1 MKNLKKMQK
10 YVEEE
15 QSILWTVALRANKI
29 NRNEFI
35 ELKSMSYLVA
45 YCVLCKKRDCYGF
58 TATILLF
65 QSQKL
70 LGFDEETSMYYTTT
84 HSQQH
89 WTHTT
94 TSIYYTT
101 VFSDDFQGYEVMEN
115 AFLLKEQPHVLM
127 HSIALSVSSFIRF
140 KVF

>member
-1 MKNLKKMQK
+1 MLAASLALALHFVKLLNLMKRLQLYSLRMNYRFGMKNHKKMQK

-58 TATILLF
+58 TAILLF

-84 HSQQH
+84 HSLFTTLN
-89 WTHTT
+89 THH
-94 TSIYYTT
+94 YYIL
-101 VFSDDFQGYEVMEN
+101 YYC
-115 AFLLKEQPHVLM
+115 L
-127 HSIALSVSSFIRF
+127 
-140 KVF
+140 

>member
-1 MKNLKKMQK
+1 MKNHKKMQK

-70 LGFDEETSMYYTTT
+70 LGFDEETSM
-84 HSQQH
+84 
-89 WTHTT
+89 
-94 TSIYYTT
+94 
-101 VFSDDFQGYEVMEN
+101 
-115 AFLLKEQPHVLM
+115 
-127 HSIALSVSSFIRF
+127 
-140 KVF
+140 

>member
-1 MKNLKKMQK
+1 MKNHKKMQK

-35 ELKSMSYLVA
+35 ESYLVA

-84 HSQQH
+84 HSPQH
-89 WTHTT
+89 WTEHTPLLLV
-94 TSIYYTT
+94 YTI
-101 VFSDDFQGYEVMEN
+101 
-115 AFLLKEQPHVLM
+115 LLSLAM
-127 HSIALSVSSFIRF
+127 IF
-140 KVF
+140 KVMRSWKTHFF

>member
-1 MKNLKKMQK
+1 M
-10 YVEEE
+10 
-15 QSILWTVALRANKI
+15 
-29 NRNEFI
+29 
-35 ELKSMSYLVA
+35 
-45 YCVLCKKRDCYGF
+45 CKKRDCYGF

-70 LGFDEETSMYYTTT
+70 LGFDEETSMYILYHYSLSTTLNRT
-84 HSQQH
+84 H
-89 WTHTT
+89 TTT

>member
-1 MKNLKKMQK
+1 MQK

-35 ELKSMSYLVA
+35 ESYLVA

-70 LGFDEETSMYYTTT
+70 LGFDEETSMYILYHYSLSTTLNRT
-84 HSQQH
+84 H
-89 WTHTT
+89 TTT

>member
-1 MKNLKKMQK
+1 MLAASLALALHFDKLLNLMKRLQLYSLRMNYRFGMKNHKKMQR

-15 QSILWTVALRANKI
+15 QSILWTVALQAIKI

-58 TATILLF
+58 TAILLF

-84 HSQQH
+84 HSLSTTLN
-89 WTHTT
+89 THH
-94 TSIYYTT
+94 Y
-101 VFSDDFQGYEVMEN
+101 
-115 AFLLKEQPHVLM
+115 
-127 HSIALSVSSFIRF
+127 
-140 KVF
+140 